1 MKFDTTKNKGRSGK
15 ACNKW
20 IMKIT
25 PRQIL
30 DNDLVII
37 QSKPVQCHSVSKTV
51 FSQGGSSY
59 KNSKILIIKL
69 VHFLNNLC

>member
-30 DNDLVII
+30 DDNLIII
-37 QSKPVQCHSVSKTV
+37 QSKPVQCDSVGKTV
-51 FSQGGSSY
+51 FSQGGSY
-59 KNSKILIIKL
+59 KKW
-69 VHFLNNLC
+69 